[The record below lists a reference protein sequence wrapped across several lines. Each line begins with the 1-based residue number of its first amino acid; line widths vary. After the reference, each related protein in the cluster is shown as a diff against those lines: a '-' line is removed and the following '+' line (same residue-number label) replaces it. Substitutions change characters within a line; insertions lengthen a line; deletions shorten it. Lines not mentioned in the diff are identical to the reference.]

1 MVEVYKLADELG
13 VSSIEIFSV
22 MEKLNVRIQLPNPSV
37 SIDDAQ
43 KIKANLKKGSGFS
56 IKNISFFIS
65 AVVFL
70 MLVFSINSDS
80 AFADDTA
87 TSTPIV
93 KSSSYIDYEPA
104 EDPLLDSKESILVAS
119 EGGPDPFYGYYTRNA
134 LLI

>member
-22 MEKLNVRIQLPNPSV
+22 MEKLDVRVKLPNPSV

-43 KIKANLKKGSGFS
+43 KIKSNLKKGSRFS

-70 MLVFSINSDS
+70 MLVFSINSNS

-93 KSSSYIDYEPA
+93 KSSSYT
-104 EDPLLDSKESILVAS
+104 DSVS
-119 EGGPDPFYGYYTRNA
+119 YTHLRA
-134 LLI
+134 HET